1 MRARR
6 STTKH
11 TLNKGD
17 LLDQKWLTYFLAIV
31 LILLVLAFVVLLS
44 PTYKRYVVDTVKTV
58 FYGKKQKAS
67 TSEGFTRKIPTTC
80 PARWPNILIL
90 TKLGGKNV

>member
-31 LILLVLAFVVLLS
+31 LILLVLTFVILLS
-44 PTYKRYVVDTVKTV
+44 PTYKRYIVDTAKSV
-58 FYGKKQKAS
+58 FYGKKQKAPRPKAS
-67 TSEGFTRKIPTTC
+67 PVKFLQ
-80 PARWPNILIL
+80 PALPNSLRF
-90 TKLGGKNV
+90 

>member
-1 MRARR
+1 MRTRR

-58 FYGKKQKAS
+58 FYGKKQKAPRPKAS
-67 TSEGFTRKIPTTC
+67 PVKFLQ
-80 PARWPNILIL
+80 PALLNGL
-90 TKLGGKNV
+90 TF

>member
-11 TLNKGD
+11 TLDKGD

-31 LILLVLAFVVLLS
+31 LILLVLVFVVLLS

-58 FYGKKQKAS
+58 FYGKKQKAPRPKAS
-67 TSEGFTRKIPTTC
+67 PVKFQQPVLPDG
-80 PARWPNILIL
+80 L
-90 TKLGGKNV
+90 TF

>member
-31 LILLVLAFVVLLS
+31 LILLVLVFVVLLS
-44 PTYKRYVVDTVKTV
+44 PTYKRYVVDAVKSV
-58 FYGKKQKAS
+58 FYGKKQKAPRPKAS
-67 TSEGFTRKIPTTC
+67 PVKFLQ
-80 PARWPNILIL
+80 PALPSGLRF
-90 TKLGGKNV
+90 

>member
-11 TLNKGD
+11 TRNKGD

-44 PTYKRYVVDTVKTV
+44 PTYKRYIVDTAKSV
-58 FYGKKQKAS
+58 FYGKKQKAPRPKAS
-67 TSEGFTRKIPTTC
+67 PVKFLQPVLPDG
-80 PARWPNILIL
+80 L
-90 TKLGGKNV
+90 TF